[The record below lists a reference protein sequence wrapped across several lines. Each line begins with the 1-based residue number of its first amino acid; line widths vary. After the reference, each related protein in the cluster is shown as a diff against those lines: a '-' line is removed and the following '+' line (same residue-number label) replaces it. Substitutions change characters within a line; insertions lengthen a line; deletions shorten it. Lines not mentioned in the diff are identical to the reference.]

1 MRLGLRRCRG
11 GSSLAKPSGM
21 RRALLMI
28 VALVPALVMA
38 APVKATLRDAKAKV
52 VGHATFEP
60 AEGGVSVTVT
70 VSGVSA
76 GLHGFHL
83 HAVGKCEGPAFESAG
98 GHFNPGAK
106 AHGLDSAAGAH
117 AGDLPNVTVGADGK
131 GTGTFLARS
140 VSLDNGPTSLLREG
154 GTSVV
159 LHASA
164 DDMKSDPSGN
174 SGARVACGV
183 IGGH

>member
-1 MRLGLRRCRG
+1 MRNTLF
-11 GSSLAKPSGM
+11 
-21 RRALLMI
+21 LM
-28 VALVPALVMA
+28 VVLVPALVMA
-38 APVKATLRDAKAKV
+38 APVKATLRDAKGKV

-60 AEGGVSVTVT
+60 AEGGVTVTVT
-70 VSGVSA
+70 VTGVSA

-83 HAVGKCEGPAFESAG
+83 HTIGKCEGPAFESAG

-106 AHGLDSAAGAH
+106 AHGLDSASGAH
-117 AGDLPNVTVGADGK
+117 AGDLPNVMVGSDGK
-131 GTGTFLARS
+131 GTGSFLARG
-140 VSLDNGPTSLLREG
+140 VSLDNGPTSLIREG

-164 DDMKSDPSGN
+164 DDMKTDPSGN

-183 IGGH
+183 IDAR